1 MRVTALDGAN
11 RPFLGHRGGVERY
24 DIAVIGGGPAGAATA
39 IQAARSGA
47 SVVVFE
53 KGAHGRDKVC
63 GDGLTPRAV
72 GALNELKIDLAD
84 AHEIRGLRMIAG
96 KRVREL
102 DWPTTGRFPD
112 HGAVW
117 PRRRLDA
124 ALIDAARAAGAEVVF
139 ETTATP
145 RINSGRVVGVE
156 AGGRTIAA
164 DLTVVAA
171 GAPGAVA
178 RLLGADRVADE
189 PFGLAIRT
197 YAATP
202 RHADVHLEACLS
214 LKDEHGT
221 AIPGYGWMFP
231 AGDGTVNIGVG
242 ALSTMKGFKQLNLN
256 TLLES
261 YRHLVQDSW
270 ELGPNLERPRAWRLP
285 MSTQRRHGPGWVAV
299 GDAAGLVNPMNGE
312 GIDYGLESGMLAADL
327 FVDDPA
333 TTPARYDRLVGERFD
348 AFLRTGRRFS
358 FLIGHPRILRSGL
371 WMSVSTDAI
380 ANITLAVMGNL
391 VDNTTPGAAGRV
403 MWLADKSLGLADP
416 LLRRTRAAA

>member
-1 MRVTALDGAN
+1 MEHV
-11 RPFLGHRGGVERY
+11 

-39 IQAARSGA
+39 IRAARQGA
-47 SVVVFE
+47 KVVVFE

-72 GALNELKIDLAD
+72 GALNELDIDMSD
-84 AHEIRGLRMIAG
+84 AHRIRGLRMIAG
-96 KRVREL
+96 KKVREL
-102 DWPTTGRFPD
+102 DWPTTDRFPN

-124 ALIDAARAAGAEVVF
+124 ALIDAAAAAGADIRF
-139 ETTATP
+139 ETEAVP
-145 RINSGRVVGVE
+145 LMDGDRVIGVE
-156 AGGRTIAA
+156 AKPSGDANRSAPSHKIGA
-164 DLTVVAA
+164 DLTVAA
-171 GAPGAVA
+171 CGPPGAVA
-178 RLLGADRVADE
+178 RMLGANRVE
-189 PFGLAIRT
+189 GETFGLAIRT
-197 YAATP
+197 YAETP
-202 RHADVHLEACLS
+202 RHDDVHLEAMLS

-221 AIPGYGWMFP
+221 AVPGYGWMFP

-242 ALSTMKGFKQLNLN
+242 ALSTMKGFKKLNLN
-256 TLLES
+256 TMIEM
-261 YRHLVQDSW
+261 YRGAVSDEW

-285 MSTQRRHGPGWVAV
+285 MSAQKRHGPGWVAI

-333 TTPARYDRLVGERFD
+333 TAPARYDELVGERFD

-358 FLIGHPRILRSGL
+358 FLIGHPWILKTGL
-371 WMSVSTDAI
+371 RMSVSTDAI

-391 VDNTTPGAAGRV
+391 VDNSTPGAAGKV

-416 LLRRTRAAA
+416 ILRKTRAAA